1 MGILFAK
8 SFLCCKLCLL
18 KLSNLSV
25 FQRTILP
32 DPQHEVLLY
41 QKLTLLSWAGGSA
54 FLDPDRDPQTIKII
68 AKKILRG
75 IFTQDLEGL
84 ERQSLEGARF
94 GFTGKQVI
102 HPGQVP
108 VVQRAFLP
116 APERVEWARQL
127 IAAFRAY
134 EAEGRGAFSFKGH
147 MIDMPTVKQ
156 ARNVLALVPGN
167 QKGDDD
173 EI

>member
-1 MGILFAK
+1 M
-8 SFLCCKLCLL
+8 
-18 KLSNLSV
+18 
-25 FQRTILP
+25 
-32 DPQHEVLLY
+32 
-41 QKLTLLSWAGGSA
+41 
-54 FLDPDRDPQTIKII
+54 
-68 AKKILRG
+68 LRG
-75 IFTQDLEGL
+75 IFAQDLEGL

-127 IAAFRAY
+127 IAAFRAH
-134 EAEGRGAFSFKGH
+134 EAEGRGAFSFRGH